1 MPKLI
6 IDNIDIHNK
15 KKNQLLEGY
24 KHCENDYD
32 RIWWLIIRVSR
43 LSRKAREI
51 ELSPYGITPA
61 EAGLLIAV
69 HNIGHDATLTRISKF
84 LMKKP
89 QTTFALLSRMEK
101 RGLIKRLKDMEYK
114 NLVRVELTEKGQDGY
129 IQSMNR
135 EPARKLLSV
144 LSEQDLNR
152 MRTYLENILE
162 KGFEEITDF

>member
-1 MPKLI
+1 MLKR
-6 IDNIDIHNK
+6 NI
-15 KKNQLLEGY
+15 KNNDYHSEKIKQLLEGY
-24 KHCENDYD
+24 SHCDNDYD

-69 HNIGHDATLTRISKF
+69 NNIGHDATLTRISKW

-89 QTTFALLSRMEK
+89 QTTFGLLNRMEK
-101 RGLIKRLKDMEYK
+101 RGLIIRLKDMEYK
-114 NLVRVELTEKGQDGY
+114 NIVRVELTEKGRDAC
-129 IQSMNR
+129 IKSMNR

-144 LSEQDLNR
+144 LSEKELER
-152 MRTYLENILE
+152 MRTYLENVLDR
-162 KGFEEITDF
+162 GFEEITDF